1 MWFGLLSVV
10 VAVAFVKSDGKVHRR
25 VVGMTLPIGMLQR
38 PNKIVGVKYP
48 PSAPPKGRFRWP
60 LAIFGALY

>member
-1 MWFGLLSVV
+1 MHQCVVWVV
-10 VAVAFVKSDGKVHRR
+10 VAVAFVKSDRKVHRH

-48 PSAPPKGRFRWP
+48 PSVPPKLILCLVPG
-60 LAIFGALY
+60 GS